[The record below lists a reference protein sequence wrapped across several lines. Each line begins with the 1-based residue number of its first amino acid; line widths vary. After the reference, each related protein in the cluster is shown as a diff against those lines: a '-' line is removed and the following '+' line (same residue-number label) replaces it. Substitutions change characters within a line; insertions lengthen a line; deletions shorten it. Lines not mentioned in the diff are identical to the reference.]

1 MQFKALIQGLC
12 ERLGLRYADD
22 TLTDNEFVLQADNT
36 QVRLQARGPLLQL
49 ITQLGAIPTSD
60 SEKKKLYERL
70 LARSGAGALR
80 FGAAVALDQD
90 TNHILLYQRFQMHAL
105 SILELEQAL
114 ENFLMGVDHYN
125 TAI

>member
-60 SEKKKLYERL
+60 SEKKSCTNVYWRD
-70 LARSGAGALR
+70 LARGPCASGLR
-80 FGAAVALDQD
+80 LRWIRIQTIFFY
-90 TNHILLYQRFQMHAL
+90 TNVFKCMRFRYL
-105 SILELEQAL
+105 SLSRPWKT
-114 ENFLMGVDHYN
+114 FSWV
-125 TAI
+125 

>member
-60 SEKKKLYERL
+60 SEKKKAVRTFI
-70 LARSGAGALR
+70 GAIWRGGLALR
-80 FGAAVALDQD
+80 GCGCVGSGYKPYSSIPTFSNACAFD
-90 TNHILLYQRFQMHAL
+90 T
-105 SILELEQAL
+105 
-114 ENFLMGVDHYN
+114 
-125 TAI
+125 